1 MLPEPRQGN
10 FGIAASA
17 ANLLSLQSL
26 YQQVSRIITPRGARE
41 EYSRRV
47 QVGGGMFQERDA
59 LLETPQTARL
69 FSSSLQPLVG
79 RATGQAQQRAMDT
92 GKKSDLAQFAQDRAQ
107 RINAMLL
114 ASIVIA
120 RHDFGAAF
128 PVGAPQH
135 EGACQAGGWHT
146 VPGHGC
152 RFVPQRVAGS
162 VQALA
167 HVLHLGAG
175 R

>member
-1 MLPEPRQGN
+1 MLPEPRQRD

-47 QVGGGMFQERDA
+47 QVGGGMFQEGDA

-79 RATGQAQQRAMDT
+79 RATGQPPPRPMDNGNKT
-92 GKKSDLAQFAQDRAQ
+92 NLA
-107 RINAMLL
+107 
-114 ASIVIA
+114 
-120 RHDFGAAF
+120 
-128 PVGAPQH
+128 
-135 EGACQAGGWHT
+135 
-146 VPGHGC
+146 
-152 RFVPQRVAGS
+152 
-162 VQALA
+162 
-167 HVLHLGAG
+167 
-175 R
+175 